1 MFMLWLGG
9 PLWLFKAY
17 KIYYALFKLAEKSH
31 LGDCRMYIHC
41 TCLYTRRQVI
51 YILVHIYIYKYQEK
65 EVENETRGF
74 FENSLVTRKLF
85 DSLRKIKHSNFNHN
99 SMQYLFKYSS

>member
-1 MFMLWLGG
+1 MHCSNLPRNPTWEIVVCTYIVHVYIQGDKSFIFW
-9 PLWLFKAY
+9 Y
-17 KIYYALFKLAEKSH
+17 IY
-31 LGDCRMYIHC
+31 
-41 TCLYTRRQVI
+41 
-51 YILVHIYIYKYQEK
+51 IYIYKYQEK

-85 DSLRKIKHSNFNHN
+85 DSLRKIKHSNCNHN

>member
-1 MFMLWLGG
+1 MQLVILI
-9 PLWLFKAY
+9 LSLQV
-17 KIYYALFKLAEKSH
+17 
-31 LGDCRMYIHC
+31 
-41 TCLYTRRQVI
+41 YTRLLKNYSRRQVI
-51 YILVHIYIYKYQEK
+51 YILVHIYIQ